1 MPRKDIAIAAAALVG
16 ALASGAY
23 ALSQEGDFLRDV
35 MRALFGLSGGNTAG
49 GQ

>member
-1 MPRKDIAIAAAALVG
+1 MGLAVIGTLLSGVYAYSQDG
-16 ALASGAY
+16 AFLT
-23 ALSQEGDFLRDV
+23 DF

>member
-1 MPRKDIAIAAAALVG
+1 MPRKTLLLLSAAIAG
-16 ALASGAY
+16 ALATGAY
-23 ALSQEGDFLRDV
+23 AFSQDGEFMRDF

>member
-1 MPRKDIAIAAAALVG
+1 MARGKIVLIAVAVVG
-16 ALASGAY
+16 TLATGVLAF
-23 ALSQEGDFLRDV
+23 SQDGDFRRDV